1 VQEGL
6 INNLTNPK
14 PLLFMFAF
22 LPQFVSPQRGSV
34 TAQLL
39 VLGLTQKATG
49 LVVQGSVALA
59 SGAVGDWLARRPGFL
74 VWQKRF
80 AGLVMVGL
88 GVRLALAGDGRPV
101 RA

>member
-1 VQEGL
+1 MREGL
-6 INNLTNPK
+6 INNLINPE

-22 LPQFVSPQRGSV
+22 LPQFVSPVRGSA

-49 LVVQGSVALA
+49 LFVQGSVALA
-59 SGAVGDWLARRPGFL
+59 SGAIGGWIARRPGFQ

-80 AGLVMVGL
+80 TGLVMVGL
-88 GVRLALAGDGRPV
+88 GVRLLLTGDGRPV
-101 RA
+101 RT